1 MDLKTRLFIKK
12 HLNFYIYLVCQLS
25 PLYTAF
31 LHNTKRSGYR
41 TIKKFDEDPLAV
53 EQNNYLRKI
62 VNVYVVLDLDA
73 WPRNP
78 IISSNQC
85 SKNSDKEK
93 YVYNDYGITF
103 DSVGLWISDN
113 DSARNVIIFGVH
125 NSSSS
130 HDADNRK
137 NNFLVPG
144 ERLIKSLVHQSLVL
158 ILVKEKKILLE
169 FAF

>member
-1 MDLKTRLFIKK
+1 M
-12 HLNFYIYLVCQLS
+12 
-25 PLYTAF
+25 
-31 LHNTKRSGYR
+31 
-41 TIKKFDEDPLAV
+41 
-53 EQNNYLRKI
+53 RKI
-62 VNVYVVLDLDA
+62 VNVYFVVDLDA
-73 WPRNP
+73 WPSNP
-78 IISSNQC
+78 IIWSNQC

-130 HDADNRK
+130 HDSDNRK
-137 NNFLVPG
+137 DNFLVPG

-158 ILVKEKKILLE
+158 ILVKDTV
-169 FAF
+169 

>member
-1 MDLKTRLFIKK
+1 M
-12 HLNFYIYLVCQLS
+12 VCQLS

-41 TIKKFDEDPLAV
+41 TIKKFDKDPLAV

-113 DSARNVIIFGVH
+113 DSARNVVIFGEEQRMKQMV
-125 NSSSS
+125 
-130 HDADNRK
+130 
-137 NNFLVPG
+137 
-144 ERLIKSLVHQSLVL
+144 
-158 ILVKEKKILLE
+158 
-169 FAF
+169 